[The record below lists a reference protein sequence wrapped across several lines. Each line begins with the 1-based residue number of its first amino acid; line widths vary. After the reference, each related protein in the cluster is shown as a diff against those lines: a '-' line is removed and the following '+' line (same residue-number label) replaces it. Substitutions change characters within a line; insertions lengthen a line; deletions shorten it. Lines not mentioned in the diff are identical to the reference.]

1 MLPPWPVP
9 ARRAPTKLARAS
21 PTCRGEL
28 RQSTPTSSCLPPGAT
43 RKVSSSSAQERQQ
56 ISRRTVGVAAKPGKE
71 PASMRPQCLDKKPRR
86 LITQTEHMRNRS
98 HARRRDSAPARTLGV
113 VVEMGK
119 ELASMHP
126 QCDRQVRPLSP
137 RTNPMRKRRAPGAAV
152 NIDKGQPSLHPR
164 CLGKKPRP
172 RKQPTRNGRRTDAM
186 SVCSECRPTAYG
198 KAQASVRPQCLD
210 KKQPRPLSPRRK

>member
-1 MLPPWPVP
+1 MLPAWPS

-43 RKVSSSSAQERQQ
+43 RKMSSSSAQERQQ

-137 RTNPMRKRRAPGAAV
+137 RTNP
-152 NIDKGQPSLHPR
+152 
-164 CLGKKPRP
+164 
-172 RKQPTRNGRRTDAM
+172 RNGRRTDGM